1 MTVMVFEVST
11 ARGFQFAGA
20 AVSPAAQ
27 LLFGEQREPALHQVE
42 PGAAGRGEVQMEA
55 RMAQQPALDGRGL
68 MGAVIIEDQVQLQ
81 FTRYRGV
88 DGCKEAAKL
97 DRAVTAMELTDHGAG
112 FGVERGEQVDGAMA
126 QVVRRAALSTC
137 PGRMGNSG

>member
-42 PGAAGRGEVQMEA
+42 PGAAGRGKVQMEA

-68 MGAVIIEDQVQLQ
+68 VVANYPGSGADP
-81 FTRYRGV
+81 
-88 DGCKEAAKL
+88 
-97 DRAVTAMELTDHGAG
+97 
-112 FGVERGEQVDGAMA
+112 
-126 QVVRRAALSTC
+126 VRR
-137 PGRMGNSG
+137 GRRHRWFQGSCETRPRGDGDGTHRSRCRLWRRARRTG